1 MGWDGWVFI
10 SSSSGIGEF
19 DRSSLMDRLLLDGM
33 ARRLASVIYVSRF
46 LERTISH
53 WCWHVYT
60 TPEQLIL
67 PLGKSRSIE
76 NAGIQHT
83 EVTSVSPAQG
93 RFRHTD
99 VSDTTASSTD
109 FGHELRM
116 EREEL
121 CIHRLLLR

>member
-33 ARRLASVIYVSRF
+33 ARRLASVIYVLRF

-60 TPEQLIL
+60 TPEQLIP

-83 EVTSVSPAQG
+83 EVRYYVPVS
-93 RFRHTD
+93 RRHK
-99 VSDTTASSTD
+99 VD
-109 FGHELRM
+109 FDIRM
-116 EREEL
+116 FL
-121 CIHRLLLR
+121 ILLHRQPTFGMS

>member
-1 MGWDGWVFI
+1 MGGL
-10 SSSSGIGEF
+10 SSSSGIGKF
-19 DRSSLMDRLLLDGM
+19 VGLSLMDRLLLDGIG
-33 ARRLASVIYVSRF
+33 RHLASVIYVLRF

-83 EVTSVSPAQG
+83 EATSVSPA
-93 RFRHTD
+93 
-99 VSDTTASSTD
+99 
-109 FGHELRM
+109 
-116 EREEL
+116 
-121 CIHRLLLR
+121 